1 MRMII
6 YTVTDGEGHV
16 TDGEGHVTDGE
27 GHVTD
32 GEGHVTLAIHMLD
45 DVSCSA
51 QA

>member
-6 YTVTDGEGHV
+6 YTV

-51 QA
+51 QV